1 MARKRRRAPTGSSE
15 YQADGGICDGR
26 PDPLNI
32 EGSAISTEC
41 GLRMRHCPCFSL
53 LQRLELDVSG
63 NGRGMAQSPPLSSA
77 TLRTLPSPSGR
88 VVPKNTRRFAKI
100 EIQKSITTL
109 TQPPANST
117 RTKLPVAVA
126 NWLPRKTSIVV
137 VLHLIHRNN
146 TLHNAPTLLTAVL
159 SLHCTTAN

>member
-15 YQADGGICDGR
+15 YQADGGICDGQ
-26 PDPLNI
+26 PDPSNI

-146 TLHNAPTLLTAVL
+146 TLHSAPTLLTAVL